1 MEQMWIEG
9 IAFLVVAFLYASVGH
24 GGASGYLAL
33 MALLNMSPLV
43 MKPTALILNLIVS
56 LVSFLSFY
64 KARHFKSAMLWP
76 LVITSIPA
84 AYLGSIIPVS
94 EPMYKKIL
102 AIVLLIAIIR
112 MLLKPPSVDK
122 ISTPKWIWLSLAGA
136 VIGLLSGMIGMG
148 GGILLSP
155 LLLMMGWATMQQ
167 TAAISAIFIFLN
179 SASGMLGQLKKGI
192 DLAPSMFII
201 IAFVLVGGWLGA
213 YMGSS
218 RFKTTQLKYILAL
231 VLLLAVS
238 KLLFVN

>member
-64 KARHFKSAMLWP
+64 KARHFKSSMLWP
-76 LVITSIPA
+76 LVVTSIPA

-94 EPMYKKIL
+94 EPLYKKIL
-102 AIVLLIAIIR
+102 AIVLLIAVIR
-112 MLLKPPSVDK
+112 MLLKPPSADK
-122 ISTPKWIWLSLAGA
+122 ISTPKWYWLSLTGA

-179 SASGMLGQLKKGI
+179 SASGMLGQLKKGF

-218 RFKTTQLKYILAL
+218 RFKTTELKFILAL
-231 VLLLAVS
+231 VLVLAVS

>member
-76 LVITSIPA
+76 LVVTSIPA

-94 EPMYKKIL
+94 EPLYKKIL
-102 AIVLLIAIIR
+102 AIVLLIAVIR
-112 MLLKPPSVDK
+112 MLLKPPSADK
-122 ISTPKWIWLSLAGA
+122 ISTPKWYWLSLAGA

-179 SASGMLGQLKKGI
+179 SASGMLGQLKKGF

-218 RFKTTQLKYILAL
+218 RFKTTELKFILAL
-231 VLLLAVS
+231 VLVLAVS

>member
-9 IAFLVVAFLYASVGH
+9 IAFLVVAFLYGSVGH

-76 LVITSIPA
+76 LVVTSIPA

-94 EPMYKKIL
+94 EPLYKKIL
-102 AIVLLIAIIR
+102 AIVLLIAVIR
-112 MLLKPPSVDK
+112 MLLKPPSADK
-122 ISTPKWIWLSLAGA
+122 ISTPKWYWLSLAGA

-155 LLLMMGWATMQQ
+155 LLLMMGWANMQQ

-179 SASGMLGQLKKGI
+179 SASGMLGQLKKGF

-218 RFKTTQLKYILAL
+218 RFKTTELKFILAL
-231 VLLLAVS
+231 VLVLAVS

>member
-64 KARHFKSAMLWP
+64 KARHFKSSMLWP
-76 LVITSIPA
+76 LVVTSIPA

-94 EPMYKKIL
+94 EPLYKKIL
-102 AIVLLIAIIR
+102 AIVLLIAVIR
-112 MLLKPPSVDK
+112 MLLKPPSADK
-122 ISTPKWIWLSLAGA
+122 ISTPKWYWLSLAGA

-179 SASGMLGQLKKGI
+179 SASGMLGQLKKGF

-218 RFKTTQLKYILAL
+218 RFKTTELKFILAL
-231 VLLLAVS
+231 VLVLAVS
-238 KLLFVN
+238 KLLFIN

>member
-64 KARHFKSAMLWP
+64 KARHFKSAMFWP
-76 LVITSIPA
+76 LVVTSIPA

-94 EPMYKKIL
+94 EPLYKKIL
-102 AIVLLIAIIR
+102 AIVLLIAVIR
-112 MLLKPPSVDK
+112 MLLKPPSADK
-122 ISTPKWIWLSLAGA
+122 ISTPKWYWLSLAGA
-136 VIGLLSGMIGMG
+136 VIGMLSGMIGMG

-179 SASGMLGQLKKGI
+179 SASGMLGQLKNGF

-218 RFKTTQLKYILAL
+218 RFKTTELKFILAL
-231 VLLLAVS
+231 VLVLAVS

>member
-1 MEQMWIEG
+1 MWIEG

-76 LVITSIPA
+76 LVVTSIPA

-94 EPMYKKIL
+94 EPLYKKIL
-102 AIVLLIAIIR
+102 AIVLLIAVIR
-112 MLLKPPSVDK
+112 MLLKPPSADK
-122 ISTPKWIWLSLAGA
+122 ISTPKWYWLSLAGA

-155 LLLMMGWATMQQ
+155 LLLMMGWANMQQ

-179 SASGMLGQLKKGI
+179 SASGMLGQLKKGF

-218 RFKTTQLKYILAL
+218 RFKTTELKFILAL
-231 VLLLAVS
+231 VLVLAVS

>member
-1 MEQMWIEG
+1 MWIEG

-64 KARHFKSAMLWP
+64 KARHFKSSMLWP
-76 LVITSIPA
+76 LVVTSIPA

-94 EPMYKKIL
+94 EPLYKKIL
-102 AIVLLIAIIR
+102 AIVLLIAVIR
-112 MLLKPPSVDK
+112 MLLKPPSADK
-122 ISTPKWIWLSLAGA
+122 ISTPKWYWLSLAGA

-179 SASGMLGQLKKGI
+179 SASGMLGQLKKGF

-218 RFKTTQLKYILAL
+218 RFKTTELKFILAL
-231 VLLLAVS
+231 VLVLAVS

>member
-9 IAFLVVAFLYASVGH
+9 FAFLIIAFLYASVGH

-33 MALLNMSPLV
+33 MALLNISPAV

-64 KARHFKSAMLWP
+64 KARHFKSTMLWP
-76 LVITSIPA
+76 LVATSIPA

-102 AIVLLIAIIR
+102 AIVLLIAVIR
-112 MLLKPPSVDK
+112 MLIKPPAVEN
-122 ISTPKWIWLSLAGA
+122 ISSPKWYWLSLAGG

-155 LLLMMGWATMQQ
+155 LLLMMGWTTIQQ

-179 SASGMLGQLKKGI
+179 SASGMMGQLKKGF
-192 DLAPSMFII
+192 DLAPSMYII
-201 IAFVLVGGWLGA
+201 IGFVLVGGWLGA

-218 RFKTTQLKYILAL
+218 RFKTTQLKFILAV
-231 VLLLAVS
+231 VLIMAVS

>member
-64 KARHFKSAMLWP
+64 KARHFKSSMLWP
-76 LVITSIPA
+76 LVVTSIPV

-94 EPMYKKIL
+94 EPLYKKIL
-102 AIVLLIAIIR
+102 AIVLLIAVIR
-112 MLLKPPSVDK
+112 MLLKPPSADK
-122 ISTPKWIWLSLAGA
+122 ISTPKWYWLSLTGA

-179 SASGMLGQLKKGI
+179 SASGMLGQLKKGF

-218 RFKTTQLKYILAL
+218 RFKTTELKFILAL
-231 VLLLAVS
+231 VLVLAVS

>member
-76 LVITSIPA
+76 LVVTSIPA

-94 EPMYKKIL
+94 EPLYKKIL
-102 AIVLLIAIIR
+102 AIVLLIAVIR
-112 MLLKPPSVDK
+112 MLLKPPSADK
-122 ISTPKWIWLSLAGA
+122 ISTPKWYWLSLAGA

-155 LLLMMGWATMQQ
+155 LLLMMGWANMQQ

-179 SASGMLGQLKKGI
+179 SASGMLGQLKKGF

-218 RFKTTQLKYILAL
+218 RFKTTELKFILAL
-231 VLLLAVS
+231 VLVLAVS